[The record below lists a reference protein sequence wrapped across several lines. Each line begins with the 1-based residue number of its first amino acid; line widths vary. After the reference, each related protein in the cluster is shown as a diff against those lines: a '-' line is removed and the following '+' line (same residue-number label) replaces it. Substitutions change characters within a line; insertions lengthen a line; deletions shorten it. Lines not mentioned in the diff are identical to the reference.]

1 VNASVALP
9 VHHARQLRDEVSAL
23 RWLVTP
29 LALWLL
35 VFLVIP
41 LAFILIYSFTRD
53 AGMTLG
59 RGGWGLDQYERMV
72 QVAIYR
78 KVFLRSLA
86 IGLWAAILTL
96 LIGYLPAYYMSR
108 ATPRARNIL
117 LLLLIMPFWT
127 PYIIRIF
134 AWMLILSTNG
144 VLNKLLLTLGL
155 VGQPLDLLYTR
166 GAVMVGL
173 VYSGLPFM
181 ILPIYATMSR
191 IDKGLYEAAMN
202 LGATEMH
209 GFLEITVPLSL
220 PGVWAGSIM
229 AFILAAGS
237 FLAPAILGG
246 PEQIMIS
253 QVIASRFMQLL
264 DWPLGAALAGLYM
277 LLTVAIVIAAN
288 RVVTLQAAFRMR

>member
-1 VNASVALP
+1 
-9 VHHARQLRDEVSAL
+9 LRDEVVAL

-72 QVAIYR
+72 RVVIYR
-78 KVFLRSLA
+78 KVFLRSLV
-86 IGLWAAILTL
+86 IGLWAAVLTL

-108 ATPRARNIL
+108 VTPRARNVL

-144 VLNKLLLTLGL
+144 VLNKLLLSLDL
-155 VGQPLDLLYTR
+155 VGQPLNLLYTR

-202 LGATEMH
+202 LGATEIH
-209 GFLEITVPLSL
+209 AFFEITVPLSL

-246 PEQIMIS
+246 PEQVMIS

-277 LLTVAIVIAAN
+277 LLTVAIVVAAN
-288 RVVTLQAAFRMR
+288 RVVTLQAAFRVR